1 MCSFHKITNGCALP
15 LWATILATFTYL
27 LYPRHI
33 ALLKVVHQPV
43 QNCTNIHQTAPTYAT
58 PYRTVSN
65 WTNMPQITPN
75 YTNLNKPAYAS
86 NCTKH
91 QTATTCTK
99 LHQTTPTCTKLQ
111 QAAPNCTNYTKLYLH
126 QLPQPAL
133 NCINI
138 PQTTT
143 ASTKVHRIAPN
154 YISLHHTTPTR
165 TKLHKPAPSNAI
177 VTTSNYTHYIKLH

>member
-1 MCSFHKITNGCALP
+1 MIPFN
-15 LWATILATFTYL
+15 
-27 LYPRHI
+27 
-33 ALLKVVHQPV
+33 VHQPV

-65 WTNMPQITPN
+65 WTNMPQIRPN

-91 QTATTCTK
+91 QTATTYTK
-99 LHQTTPTCTKLQ
+99 LHQTTPTCTNLQ

-133 NCINI
+133 NCINL

-143 ASTKVHRIAPN
+143 AWTKVHQIAPN
-154 YISLHHTTPTR
+154 YISLHKNYTNTHQIAQTC
-165 TKLHKPAPSNAI
+165 TKLRY
-177 VTTSNYTHYIKLH
+177 SNYVKLHPLHQTTLII